1 MSEIELPA
9 PIRAF
14 VDATNAEDDAAF
26 VAAFTEDATLDDW
39 GREFSGHAGIASWNA
54 TDNIG
59 VHARF
64 SVVDVQAGDAPGA
77 WTVTLTVTGDGHN
90 GTGPMTFMVRDGR
103 IARLVIEPD

>member
-1 MSEIELPA
+1 MSDDELPA

-14 VDATNAEDDAAF
+14 VDATNAEDDDAF
-26 VAAFTEDATLDDW
+26 VAAFTDDATLDDW
-39 GREFSGHAGIASWNA
+39 GREFSGPDGIASWNR

-64 SVVDVQAGDAPGA
+64 EVVDVQAGDAPGA
-77 WTVTLTVTGDGHN
+77 WVVTLTVSGEGHN
-90 GTGPMTFMVRDGR
+90 GTGPMTFMVRDGK